1 MIYRANYSGHL
12 DTHSVKYL
20 INYFLLGEELDQP
33 DDWEQIREDIEE
45 DLKIDHEK
53 TFQKIMAQV
62 N

>member
-33 DDWEQIREDIEE
+33 DDWEQIREDI
-45 DLKIDHEK
+45 
-53 TFQKIMAQV
+53 
-62 N
+62 